1 MTGATGEPRDDRR
14 RAPRWPL
21 AVMIIAVGATSLTLS
36 YLVHDAASS
45 WLYAEAFD
53 RYTAADASATDAA
66 EDYAGLLTRAERATA
81 QSEALEAVADPAYVS
96 AEAIASLV
104 DASDELAS
112 TLHAA
117 LDTELT
123 PRLGIALPA
132 DHAVPA
138 WERYADV
145 ARLLESRD
153 LRLEEVQEFE
163 IASRVVS
170 TVRAIALDSQEG
182 LFDALTAA
190 GEQALVD
197 HPSAS
202 YRSRIAVRH
211 AIDQS
216 GDGWTWAHDSASAF
230 SATVLAVD
238 ELRASHAAEEARRL
252 EAEYPVRA
260 EIEAFARSISGGVT
274 LDFAWAYE
282 VNGLPSDEW
291 YSGTA
296 QFWPTDG
303 TWGLINLTHSISDN
317 WYDDPNAKA
326 VVVHEV
332 GHTQVVR
339 PNCEPL
345 FTGPEFAGDHEQWAT
360 AWAIGMGYD
369 LPGSGIEAY
378 GRPTDGQ
385 IEVAAHCR

>member
-1 MTGATGEPRDDRR
+1 
-14 RAPRWPL
+14 
-21 AVMIIAVGATSLTLS
+21 
-36 YLVHDAASS
+36 
-45 WLYAEAFD
+45 
-53 RYTAADASATDAA
+53 
-66 EDYAGLLTRAERATA
+66 
-81 QSEALEAVADPAYVS
+81 
-96 AEAIASLV
+96 
-104 DASDELAS
+104 
-112 TLHAA
+112 
-117 LDTELT
+117 
-123 PRLGIALPA
+123 
-132 DHAVPA
+132 
-138 WERYADV
+138 
-145 ARLLESRD
+145 
-153 LRLEEVQEFE
+153 
-163 IASRVVS
+163 
-170 TVRAIALDSQEG
+170 VRAIALDSQEG

>member
-1 MTGATGEPRDDRR
+1 MAVGRHDHRR
-14 RAPRWPL
+14 RRDFAH
-21 AVMIIAVGATSLTLS
+21 AEH
-36 YLVHDAASS
+36 LVHDAASS

-190 GEQALVD
+190 GEQAD
-197 HPSAS
+197 
-202 YRSRIAVRH
+202 
-211 AIDQS
+211 
-216 GDGWTWAHDSASAF
+216 
-230 SATVLAVD
+230 
-238 ELRASHAAEEARRL
+238 
-252 EAEYPVRA
+252 PVRA